1 MKRMTQWVL
10 AAIMVFGAS
19 FFTAC
24 TSNDDNSVLSKQQ
37 EMEKSVVGL
46 WYEEFEYK
54 DVTEN
59 GKPFNRAFI
68 ITDMDNAGINYMMRY
83 LLKMCLKTNGIV
95 LPM

>member
-10 AAIMVFGAS
+10 AAIIVCGAS

-24 TSNDDNSVLSKQQ
+24 TSNDDNFALSKQQ
-37 EMEKSVVGL
+37 EMEKSVIGL

-59 GKPFNRAFI
+59 GKPFNRALI
-68 ITDMDNAGINYMMRY
+68 AVEAKADHT
-83 LLKMCLKTNGIV
+83 LLLRRCSPNRRLGEV
-95 LPM
+95 SRSD